1 MENGAEYP
9 VKLTPETTVQL
20 VIADFNDRRTEIN
33 NRTSAQHLL
42 VSLNIT
48 AAGAISGVVLTSDE
62 PNRSLLL
69 LLVPVCTALAML
81 WANHARTIK
90 HIGKYIR
97 DSVRPFVAEGKDSP
111 LWRWELDHDTF
122 EDDADEKGAE
132 PSGWNAHKW
141 LTFVIPVMLIFLG
154 PPLFGAIYSFEPMV
168 LDGDAGSIAGYALAL
183 IMIVYAATLLALAL
197 VPGDKPAPSRT
208 SSGPR

>member
-1 MENGAEYP
+1 MEL
-9 VKLTPETTVQL
+9 KPEHVVQL
-20 VIADFNDRRTEIN
+20 AIADFNDRRGEIN

-97 DSVRPFVAEGKDSP
+97 DSVRPLVTGGADSP

-122 EDDADEKGAE
+122 EDDNDEEDTKRTR
-132 PSGWNAHKW
+132 WNADKW

-154 PPLFGAIYSFEPMV
+154 PPLFGAIYAFKPMV
-168 LDGDAGSIAGYALAL
+168 LDGNGGSIIGYALAL
-183 IMIVYAATLLALAL
+183 TMIVYAAVLLALAL
-197 VPGDKPAPSRT
+197 VPGDEPAATPT